1 MSVPRR
7 SAPSS
12 SVDLWAGLAGGIF
25 APVASFGFG
34 LPLWASLP
42 GAVLIFVGTRLAFA
56 PRGLFEGL
64 DRKTLDGKALDGK
77 ALDAAGLDLAREVL
91 MAAQVDLARLRAAA
105 HAVREPSARR
115 DLDHLHTVAAR
126 VIGEV
131 ERTPRRLSSVRRL
144 LTYYLPAAVR
154 LGEGYGV
161 LEGANRP
168 DHARLDAAG
177 ALIGRLDTVFA
188 RHADRLSAPEIEG
201 LDVELKLLADAIRAE
216 ERSPPDLST
225 ESRPA
230 PEPSPWR

>member
-1 MSVPRR
+1 LSVPRLSTLR
-7 SAPSS
+7 S

-64 DRKTLDGKALDGK
+64 DGK

-91 MAAQVDLARLRAAA
+91 TAAQVDLARLRAAA

-115 DLDHLHTVAAR
+115 DLDHLHTVAGR
-126 VIGEV
+126 VISEV

-188 RHADRLSAPEIEG
+188 RHADRLSAPEIDG

-216 ERSPPDLST
+216 ERGSPDMST
-225 ESRPA
+225 ESHPA
-230 PEPSPWR
+230 PETSQWR